1 MSGRKLGGGRVLG
14 SGKGLLAPPT
24 AAAASPSVHRATSP
38 YAPSDSTLSIGSI
51 GDSVASPASG
61 SPEASSPLPSFGQ
74 DLASN
79 ISLGGPS
86 SSTAAG
92 NRLVC
97 PICDEEMVC
106 QLPPLPVQKTI

>member
-24 AAAASPSVHRATSP
+24 AAAASPSVHRSTSA

-51 GDSVASPASG
+51 GDSVASPASE
-61 SPEASSPLPSFGQ
+61 SPETSSPFPGFGQ

-86 SSTAAG
+86 SSAAAG

-97 PICDEEMVC
+97 PICDEEMVRP
-106 QLPPLPVQKTI
+106 LSPLPVQETI